1 MKTINGL
8 KMTFV
13 AMFMSLLYTAV
24 SVFAATGDPADV
36 LGSVAD
42 FLNPAENVAVLIV
55 LLMGATFV
63 IILDVVLNYRNWKA
77 AFGFGALIGVAAS
90 MSPTMMK
97 WFAALTGIGGMIVVG
112 LFMLVA
118 IAGMS
123 YKQKRFN
130 AAANIVNAEGE
141 AFKKD
146 IKEAGNTRVDIYKRL
161 QDVQSKKAHINNLIQ
176 QASAKFATAAT
187 DDQRTKI
194 SKAITE
200 YKKTQKVY
208 DADIQVMKG
217 QLDGIDLKEQ
227 QVSRE
232 FAKESMEK

>member
-1 MKTINGL
+1 MKKINGL
-8 KMTFV
+8 KITFM

-24 SVFAATGDPADV
+24 SVFAAAGDPAEV

-42 FLNPAENVAVLIV
+42 FLNPTKNVAVLIV

-63 IILDVVLNYRNWKA
+63 IILDVILSYRNWKA

-90 MSPTMMK
+90 LSSATMK
-97 WFAALTGIGGMIVVG
+97 WFAALTGVGGMVLVIFFMVV
-112 LFMLVA
+112 
-118 IAGMS
+118 AGTGMY
-123 YKQKRFN
+123 YKQRRFN

-176 QASAKFATAAT
+176 QASAKFATATT
-187 DDQRTKI
+187 DAQRTKV
-194 SKAITE
+194 SATITE
-200 YKKTQKVY
+200 YKKSQAVY

-217 QLDGIDLKEQ
+217 QLDGIKLKEQ

-232 FAKESMEK
+232 FAKESLE

>member
-1 MKTINGL
+1 MKKINGL
-8 KMTFV
+8 KITFM

-42 FLNPAENVAVLIV
+42 FLNPTKNVAVLIV

-63 IILDVVLNYRNWKA
+63 IILDVILSYRNWKA

-90 MSPTMMK
+90 LSSTTMK
-97 WFAALTGIGGMIVVG
+97 WFAALTGVGGMVLVIFFMVV
-112 LFMLVA
+112 
-118 IAGMS
+118 AGTGMY
-123 YKQKRFN
+123 YKQRRFN

-141 AFKKD
+141 AFKND
-146 IKEAGNTRVDIYKRL
+146 IEAAGGTRVDIYKRMK
-161 QDVQSKKAHINNLIQ
+161 DIQSKKAHINNLIQ
-176 QASAKFATAAT
+176 QKAAEFAAAR
-187 DDQRTKI
+187 DQNTKEGI
-194 SKAITE
+194 MKSITKYRQTLTE
-200 YKKTQKVY
+200 YDNAIEVL
-208 DADIQVMKG
+208 KG
-217 QLDGIDLKEQ
+217 QLDGIKLKEQ